1 MTWEGRKD
9 GKVLKWQGEKIVRW
23 QGRRVGGSSEV
34 VNWKRWESSE
44 VET

>member
-9 GKVLKWQGEKIVRW
+9 GKVVKWQDEKIVRW
-23 QGRRVGGSSEV
+23 QGRRVEGSSEV